1 MIYPSVEYINQTR
14 IDRAKLSFGD
24 AAFKSL
30 WLQIK
35 LQRGFHSRL
44 NGFQVRK
51 KGILGE
57 RFAYSLDFIHN
68 LLCWKFLVIFYSSP
82 SSMTMYV
89 DAQRDSVSVSTVVNG
104 GRTILNG
111 GSLPPFIILH
121 TPQQYRGVH
130 RAGVAVVSY
139 FTNLGAELYY

>member
-57 RFAYSLDFIHN
+57 RFAYSLD
-68 LLCWKFLVIFYSSP
+68 LYP
-82 SSMTMYV
+82 QSSMLEV
-89 DAQRDSVSVSTVVNG
+89 PSGILLLSVVYDN
-104 GRTILNG
+104 
-111 GSLPPFIILH
+111 
-121 TPQQYRGVH
+121 
-130 RAGVAVVSY
+130 
-139 FTNLGAELYY
+139 EC